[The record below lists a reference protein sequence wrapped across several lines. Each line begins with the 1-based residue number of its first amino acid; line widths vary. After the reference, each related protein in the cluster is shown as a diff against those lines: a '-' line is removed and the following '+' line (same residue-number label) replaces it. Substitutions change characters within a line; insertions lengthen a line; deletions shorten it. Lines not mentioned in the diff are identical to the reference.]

1 GPVTAGAWRNTQRAF
16 CPSASRYLESARG
29 SVARGR
35 TNVLLC
41 ALVAIVFFGCSSA
54 TPRWVAERPVTSEYK
69 GCAISLT
76 PSHQAELWRA
86 TVVIWPPEV
95 PPETHPGI
103 NLRFSAA
110 STNRKAVEEAAFAT
124 ARQYIDGSLRQ

>member
-1 GPVTAGAWRNTQRAF
+1 M
-16 CPSASRYLESARG
+16 
-29 SVARGR
+29 
-35 TNVLLC
+35 LC
-41 ALVAIVFFGCSSA
+41 ALAAIVFFACSIA
-54 TPRWVAERPVTSEYK
+54 PQRWVGERPAPSADK
-69 GCAISLT
+69 GWAISVT

-110 STNRKAVEEAAFAT
+110 STNRKAVEEAALAT